1 MPSIFHMEANL
12 GISLHFP
19 VTLSIRNL
27 SAFSISFASAFTDA
41 EINWFSLFFRESHS
55 IQQQCSS
62 LIPQQ
67 YQQFLS
73 FRFLFWLIF
82 FLFFRCFRCQGKK
95 KPWKTAFVRRLPG
108 NGLDNGRGNQP
119 ATGYGF
125 PPSSHSSGS
134 PSWTASPS
142 GKGWK
147 PDFLQSKPI
156 NHDLKEHRV
165 WYILKE

>member
-95 KPWKTAFVRRLPG
+95 KPWKTAFMASTIIQLCLL
-108 NGLDNGRGNQP
+108 NGI
-119 ATGYGF
+119 GF
-125 PPSSHSSGS
+125 LKDFRA
-134 PSWTASPS
+134 ASPQRVA
-142 GKGWK
+142 GKASAGEGQLPLWWLEQIGNLRK
-147 PDFLQSKPI
+147 F
-156 NHDLKEHRV
+156 
-165 WYILKE
+165 